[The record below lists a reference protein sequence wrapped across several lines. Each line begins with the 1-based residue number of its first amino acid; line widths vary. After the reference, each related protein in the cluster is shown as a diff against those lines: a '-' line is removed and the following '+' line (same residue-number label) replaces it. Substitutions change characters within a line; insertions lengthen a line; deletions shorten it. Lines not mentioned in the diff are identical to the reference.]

1 MNLNMRWWIIAFAT
15 VSLSFLCGCLVW
27 AVMAGKISI
36 NSPSADA
43 FPVRGIDVSRYQGQ
57 IDWTRVKKAGIRFAY
72 MKATEGGDYRDPL
85 FAQNWLG
92 TEHVGIPHGAYHFF
106 TLCKSGKIQAENF
119 IKTVPLE
126 TRMLPPV
133 LDLEFTGTCEQGPAI
148 ADVKSEVNDY
158 LELVE
163 QWGGQRVIL
172 YITYDFYSTHLAPDY
187 TDHPIW
193 IRDIIFSP
201 RKPFKD
207 TFTIWQFS
215 NLGRVNGIGSAVD
228 LNVFNGSEQEFEQW
242 LSIRKKQ

>member
-1 MNLNMRWWIIAFAT
+1 MRWWIITAAT
-15 VSLSFLCGCLVW
+15 AVLTFLCGYLFW
-27 AVMAGKISI
+27 AIMAGKISI
-36 NSPSADA
+36 NSPSQEE

-106 TLCKSGKIQAENF
+106 TLCKPGKVQALNF

-126 TRMLPPV
+126 ASMLRPV
-133 LDLEFTGTCEQGPAI
+133 LDLEFTGNCELSPI
-148 ADVKSEVNDY
+148 VSDVKREVNDY
-158 LELVE
+158 LEIVDA
-163 QWGGQRVIL
+163 WSGKRVML

-187 TDHPIW
+187 LDRPIW
-193 IRDIIFSP
+193 IRDIVFAP

-207 TFTIWQFS
+207 NFTLWQFS

-228 LNVFNGSEQEFEQW
+228 LNVFNGNEKDFQTWMRS
-242 LSIRKKQ
+242 R